1 MSGFASLLQ
10 YWWVPALVLMVAFA
24 AVVERD
30 PRSVGGVLL
39 AAAAVTAWFA
49 PGAVVSAGRTAVE
62 TLGPAGAS
70 VAALAAVGGVVGFSW
85 WALDVE

>member
-1 MSGFASLLQ
+1 MGERANCR
-10 YWWVPALVLMVAFA
+10 VIMLV
-24 AVVERD
+24 AV
-30 PRSVGGVLL
+30 SVRVVVSRVLP
-39 AAAAVTAWFA
+39 VTFVRAR
-49 PGAVVSAGRTAVE
+49 AVVSAGRTAVE